1 MKIRTDFVTNS
12 SSSGFVIISLTLQN
26 GETVSINREY
36 DAGYGGY
43 FLGTTSDQ
51 QKMKA
56 EMRTL
61 QNGDDL
67 MLLLKSYIRDFDDF
81 ILFPDD
87 EGIAFMTEMYSI
99 LDFSDVYSV
108 SISEETHFESGGKNK
123 TSFKYVNK

>member
-12 SSSGFVIISLTLQN
+12 SSSGFVVIS
-26 GETVSINREY
+26 VSMRDGTNFEIEREY

-108 SISEETHFESGGKNK
+108 SISEETYFESGGKSK